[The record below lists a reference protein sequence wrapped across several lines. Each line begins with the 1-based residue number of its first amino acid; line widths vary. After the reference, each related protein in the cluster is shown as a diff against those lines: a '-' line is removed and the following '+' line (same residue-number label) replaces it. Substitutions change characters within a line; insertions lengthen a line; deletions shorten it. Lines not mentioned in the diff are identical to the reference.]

1 MRSIWGLSLPG
12 TALAIISLAVVGSA
26 CGKVNQL
33 KGAKAYKAANA
44 AYQTPDYR
52 KAADLYQE
60 AIADD
65 PDYPD
70 FAPAY
75 FFLGNSFDN
84 LWKLS
89 KKGDPENDK
98 LLQDAVDQLAAD
110 KLMASPNPEYKK
122 FGKLALQYLVAAY
135 GTEKLDDAGKAE
147 PILQNMIKLEPGDP
161 ANYFMLARLYDDA
174 GVPEEAERM
183 YIAAKDAK
191 PNDPAVYMSLAAHYN
206 QLGQFDKTI
215 ARARGARRQ
224 GTGQPR
230 GMADHRGLLL
240 GQGQQ
245 GLRLKDN
252 EKRDYVLKGIAAG
265 RRRCRSSRTTREG
278 MIYKGLLLR
287 LAGQPREGFRP
298 SSRHLLKKSHR
309 TCTISGRN
317 PEEEGLRRIDGSH
330 QSAFGFEGRR
340 TLRPMAFFSCQVR
353 PLTDRIDPCIF
364 SFIGAG
370 MNSYE
375 ESPYLP
381 DWTDLHSRC

>member
-1 MRSIWGLSLPG
+1 
-12 TALAIISLAVVGSA
+12 VGSA

-44 AYQTPDYR
+44 AYQTQDYR

-84 LWKLS
+84 LWKPS
-89 KKGDPENDK
+89 KKGDSENDK
-98 LLQDAVDQLAAD
+98 LLQDAVKNYQLAAD

-215 ARARGARRQ
+215 AALEARAAKEPDNPEAYQ
-224 GTGQPR
+224 TI
-230 GMADHRGLLL
+230 ASYYWDKANKDS
-240 GQGQQ
+240 
-245 GLRLKDN
+245 RLKDN
-252 EKRDYVLKGIAAG
+252 EKKDYVLKGIAAVD
-265 RRRCRSSRTTREG
+265 RALQIKPDYAEG
-278 MIYKGLLLR
+278 MVYKGLLLR
-287 LAGQPREGFRP
+287 LQANLEKDAAKQQALIKEAVALHDKAEDIR
-298 SSRHLLKKSHR
+298 KKKA
-309 TCTISGRN
+309 T
-317 PEEEGLRRIDGSH
+317 
-330 QSAFGFEGRR
+330 
-340 TLRPMAFFSCQVR
+340 
-353 PLTDRIDPCIF
+353 
-364 SFIGAG
+364 GA
-370 MNSYE
+370 
-375 ESPYLP
+375 
-381 DWTDLHSRC
+381 

>member
-12 TALAIISLAVVGSA
+12 TALAMGLSLAVVGSA

-44 AYQTPDYR
+44 AYQTQDYR

-84 LWKLS
+84 LWKPS

-98 LLQDAVDQLAAD
+98 LLQDAVKNYQLAAD

-206 QLGQFDKTI
+206 QLGPVRQDN
-215 ARARGARRQ
+215 RRSRGSRRQ
-224 GTGQPR
+224 GTRQPR
-230 GMADHRGLLL
+230 GIPDHRELLL
-240 GQGQQ
+240 GQGEQ
-245 GLRLKDN
+245 GL
-252 EKRDYVLKGIAAG
+252 AAQ
-265 RRRCRSSRTTREG
+265 
-278 MIYKGLLLR
+278 
-287 LAGQPREGFRP
+287 GQR
-298 SSRHLLKKSHR
+298 
-309 TCTISGRN
+309 
-317 PEEEGLRRIDGSH
+317 EEGLRPQGHRRGRSRVADQTGLRRGDGLQGPAAAVAGKPRKGRGQAAGID
-330 QSAFGFEGRR
+330 
-340 TLRPMAFFSCQVR
+340 
-353 PLTDRIDPCIF
+353 
-364 SFIGAG
+364 
-370 MNSYE
+370 
-375 ESPYLP
+375 
-381 DWTDLHSRC
+381 